1 MKRLNPNNCSVVVF
15 NDPKEDC
22 TQTLDLIYSV
32 FSNVVV
38 RSRKADIIAELKEQQ
53 QKETTSTLLLIDA
66 EACHMKS
73 SEDCPDL
80 LLQIVHF
87 LRQGLLTNV
96 VPIVCSYQDSP
107 AFMVKCLHE
116 GAADFVLKPM
126 SKDVIKTLFW
136 YNVTR
141 YHVERSEKITQNVNQ
156 VSKVCLSEKD
166 SECGEIWA
174 KFKGRL
180 KGVFRQE
187 HWLSKLVA
195 DYYTPKPSVRR
206 SSMASMLNDRKDYL
220 QAQICTWDFLPL
232 DLDNKDLIQV
242 VYMILSQVLSTFDEL
257 KALRVPS
264 GDLYHFIFD
273 ICNSYHSTNPYHNFR
288 HAVDVLQANYYFLCR
303 LGVLQPMDPDVSFDP
318 VESDIKNLFE
328 PLDIFA
334 LLMASIGH
342 DVGHPGVNN
351 SFMITTSAPLAIL
364 YNDKSVLESFHAMSF
379 FHLLREHCF
388 SQLTDLRSNP
398 EYATFRKIVVNSIL
412 ATDMSMHDEYVAKIQ
427 DQAQRLKRKEIDFT
441 DKATCEKEKILI
453 CGALIKCAD
462 ISNCAR
468 PFESAKRWAKILA
481 EEFFEQG
488 DLERELGMTV
498 LPINE
503 RGKIRLEDFQLTFK
517 RFVALKLFESVSK
530 VTPCMQFTVDQ
541 INENVDIWEEMKLQ
555 DKQQQQK
562 QSPVEQNSNSP
573 TEKNVVTPNNIP
585 PQPSPEGKSSTSER
599 PRSGI

>member
-15 NDPKEDC
+15 NDSEEDF

-38 RSRKADIIAELKEQQ
+38 QSRKSDIIAELKEQQ
-53 QKETTSTLLLIDA
+53 QNETTSTLLLIDA
-66 EACHMKS
+66 ESCHMKS
-73 SEDCPDL
+73 PEDCPDL
-80 LLQIVHF
+80 LVQIVHF

-107 AFMVKCLHE
+107 SFMVKCLHE
-116 GAADFVLKPM
+116 GAADFVLKPL
-126 SKDVIKTLFW
+126 SRDVIKTLFL
-136 YNVTR
+136 NATR
-141 YHVERSEKITQNVNQ
+141 YHIEKIEKTMQNVNQ
-156 VSKVCLSEKD
+156 VSKVCSNEKD
-166 SECGEIWA
+166 WECGEIWA

-187 HWLSKLVA
+187 QWLSKLVA

-220 QAQICTWDFLPL
+220 QVQICTWDFLPL

-242 VYMILSQVLSTFDEL
+242 VYMILSQVLSTFDDLE
-257 KALRVPS
+257 ALRVPS

-303 LGVLQPMDPDVSFDP
+303 LGVLEPMNPGVSFP
-318 VESDIKNLFE
+318 PAQSEIKNLFQ

-398 EYATFRKIVVNSIL
+398 EYASFRKIVVNSIL
-412 ATDMSMHDEYVAKIQ
+412 ATDMSMHDEYVTKIQ
-427 DQAQRLKRKEIDFT
+427 DQAQRLRRNEIDFT
-441 DKATCEKEKILI
+441 DKATCEKEKILM

-488 DLERELGMTV
+488 DLERELGMPV

-503 RGKIRLEDFQLTFK
+503 RGKISLEDFQLTFK
-517 RFVALKLFESVSK
+517 RFVALKLFESVSE
-530 VTPCMQFTVDQ
+530 VTSCIQFTVDH
-541 INENVDIWEEMKLQ
+541 IYENIDIWEEMKQ
-555 DKQQQQK
+555 QGKQQQQK
-562 QSPVEQNSNSP
+562 QLPMNQNSNSP
-573 TEKNVVTPNNIP
+573 TEKDVVTTNSIP
-585 PQPSPEGKSSTSER
+585 PQPSPEGKSSTNER

>member
-15 NDPKEDC
+15 NDSKEDC
-22 TQTLDLIYSV
+22 TQSLDLLYSV

-38 RSRKADIIAELKEQQ
+38 HSRKADIIAELKEQQ
-53 QKETTSTLLLIDA
+53 QNETTSTLLLIDA
-66 EACHMKS
+66 ESCHMKS
-73 SEDCPDL
+73 PENCPDL
-80 LLQIVHF
+80 LLQTVHL
-87 LRQGLLTNV
+87 LRQGILTNV

-126 SKDVIKTLFW
+126 SKDVIKTLFL
-136 YNVTR
+136 NVTR
-141 YHVERSEKITQNVNQ
+141 YHIERNEKITQNVNQ
-156 VSKVCLSEKD
+156 ISKVCSNENDL
-166 SECGEIWA
+166 ECGEIWA

-187 HWLSKLVA
+187 QWLSKLVA

-220 QAQICTWDFLPL
+220 QVQICTWDFLPL

-242 VYMILSQVLSTFDEL
+242 VYMILSQVLLTFDEL

-303 LGVLQPMDPDVSFDP
+303 LGVLQPMNPDVSFEP
-318 VESDIKNLFE
+318 VQSDIKNLFQ

-412 ATDMSMHDEYVAKIQ
+412 ATDMSMHDEYVTKIQ

-503 RGKIRLEDFQLTFK
+503 RGKIPLEDFQLSFK

-541 INENVDIWEEMKLQ
+541 INENTDIWEEMKKQ

-562 QSPVEQNSNSP
+562 QSPIEQNSNSP

>member
-15 NDPKEDC
+15 YDGKE
-22 TQTLDLIYSV
+22 TFTPTLDLLQSV
-32 FSNVVV
+32 FSNVIVQ
-38 RSRKADIIAELKEQQ
+38 SRKSDIIAELKEQRRN
-53 QKETTSTLLLIDA
+53 ESTSTLLLIDA
-66 EACHMKS
+66 ESCDMKLS
-73 SEDCPDL
+73 DECPDL
-80 LLQIVHF
+80 LIQIVHF
-87 LRQGLLTNV
+87 LRQGLLSNV

-116 GAADFVLKPM
+116 GAADFVLKPL
-126 SKDVIKTLFW
+126 SKDVIKTLFL
-136 YNVTR
+136 NATR
-141 YHVERSEKITQNVNQ
+141 YRIDKAEKAMETGSQISTACTNEAN
-156 VSKVCLSEKD
+156 

-187 HWLSKLVA
+187 QWLSKLVA

-206 SSMASMLNDRKDYL
+206 SSMTSMLNDRKKYL
-220 QAQICTWDFLPL
+220 EAQICSWEFLPL

-242 VYMILSQVLSTFDEL
+242 VYMILSQVLSTFNEL
-257 KALRVPS
+257 VALRVPS

-303 LGVLQPMDPDVSFDP
+303 LGVLEPMDPSVTFPENQS
-318 VESDIKNLFE
+318 VIKSLFH

-427 DQAQRLKRKEIDFT
+427 DQAQRLKRNEIDFE
-441 DKATCEKEKILI
+441 DKAVCEKEKILI

-468 PFESAKRWAKILA
+468 PFESARRWAQILA

-488 DLERELGMTV
+488 DLEKELGMSV

-503 RGKIRLEDFQLTFK
+503 RGKIPLEDFQLTFK
-517 RFVALKLFESVSK
+517 RFVALKLFESVSS

-541 INENVDIWEEMKLQ
+541 IYENIGIWEDMKKNGRLQ
-555 DKQQQQK
+555 RKQQQIE
-562 QSPVEQNSNSP
+562 QSNISP

>member
-15 NDPKEDC
+15 NDSKEDF

-38 RSRKADIIAELKEQQ
+38 QSRKSDIIAELKEQQ
-53 QKETTSTLLLIDA
+53 QNETTSTLLLIDA
-66 EACHMKS
+66 ESCHMKS
-73 SEDCPDL
+73 PEDCPDL
-80 LLQIVHF
+80 LVQIVHF

-107 AFMVKCLHE
+107 SFMVKCLHE
-116 GAADFVLKPM
+116 GAADFVLKPL
-126 SKDVIKTLFW
+126 SRDVIKTLFL
-136 YNVTR
+136 NATR
-141 YHVERSEKITQNVNQ
+141 YHIEKTEKTMQNVKQ
-156 VSKVCLSEKD
+156 VSKVCSNEKD
-166 SECGEIWA
+166 WECGEIWA

-187 HWLSKLVA
+187 QWLSKLVA

-220 QAQICTWDFLPL
+220 QVQICTWDFLPL

-242 VYMILSQVLSTFDEL
+242 VYMILSQVLSTFDDLE
-257 KALRVPS
+257 ALRVPS

-303 LGVLQPMDPDVSFDP
+303 LGVLEPMNPGVSFP
-318 VESDIKNLFE
+318 PAQSEIKNLFQ

-398 EYATFRKIVVNSIL
+398 EYASFRKIVVNSIL
-412 ATDMSMHDEYVAKIQ
+412 ATDMSMHDEYVTKIQ
-427 DQAQRLKRKEIDFT
+427 DQAQRLRRNEIDFT

-488 DLERELGMTV
+488 DLERELGMPV

-503 RGKIRLEDFQLTFK
+503 RGKISLEDFQLTFK
-517 RFVALKLFESVSK
+517 RFVALKLFESVSN
-530 VTPCMQFTVDQ
+530 VTSCIQFTVDH
-541 INENVDIWEEMKLQ
+541 IYENIDIWEEMKQ
-555 DKQQQQK
+555 QGKQQQQK
-562 QSPVEQNSNSP
+562 QLPMNQNSNSP
-573 TEKNVVTPNNIP
+573 TEKEVVTTNSIP

>member
-87 LRQGLLTNV
+87 LRQGLLTN
-96 VPIVCSYQDSP
+96 
-107 AFMVKCLHE
+107 
-116 GAADFVLKPM
+116 
-126 SKDVIKTLFW
+126 
-136 YNVTR
+136 NVTR

-187 HWLSKLVA
+187 HC
-195 DYYTPKPSVRR
+195 
-206 SSMASMLNDRKDYL
+206 DRKDYL

>member
-1 MKRLNPNNCSVVVF
+1 MKRLNPNNCSVVVYY
-15 NDPKEDC
+15 DCKENF
-22 TQTLDLIYSV
+22 TPTLDLLYSV

-38 RSRKADIIAELKEQQ
+38 HSRKSDIIAELKKQQ
-53 QKETTSTLLLIDA
+53 QNETTSTLLLIDA
-66 EACHMKS
+66 ESCDMKFAD
-73 SEDCPDL
+73 ECPDL
-80 LLQIVHF
+80 LIQIVHF
-87 LRQGLLTNV
+87 LRQGLLSNV
-96 VPIVCSYQDSP
+96 VPIVCAYQDSP
-107 AFMVKCLHE
+107 TFMVKCLHE
-116 GAADFVLKPM
+116 GAADFLLKPL
-126 SKDVIKTLFW
+126 SKDVIKTLFL
-136 YNVTR
+136 NVTR
-141 YHVERSEKITQNVNQ
+141 YHINKAEKTMDTGCQT
-156 VSKVCLSEKD
+156 SRACTMEAD
-166 SECGEIWA
+166 SQCGEIWA

-187 HWLSKLVA
+187 QWLSKLVA

-206 SSMASMLNDRKDYL
+206 SSMTSMLNDRKEYL
-220 QAQICTWDFLPL
+220 EVQICSWEFLPL

-242 VYMILSQVLSTFDEL
+242 VYMILSQVLSTFNEL
-257 KALRVPS
+257 EALRVPS

-303 LGVLQPMDPDVSFDP
+303 LGVLEPMDSSVSFP
-318 VESDIKNLFE
+318 EGHSGIKGLFH

-351 SFMITTSAPLAIL
+351 NFMITTSAPLAIL

-388 SQLTDLRSNP
+388 SQLTDLCSNP

-412 ATDMSMHDEYVAKIQ
+412 ATDMSMHDEYVTKIQ
-427 DQAQRLKRKEIDFT
+427 DQAQRLQRNKIDFT

-468 PFESAKRWAKILA
+468 PFESAKRWAQILA

-488 DLERELGMTV
+488 DLEKELGMSV

-503 RGKIRLEDFQLTFK
+503 RGKIPLEDFQLTFK
-517 RFVALKLFESVSK
+517 RFVAMKLFESVSS

-541 INENVDIWEEMKLQ
+541 INENIGVWEDMKKKDKLQ
-555 DKQQQQK
+555 RKQQQID
-562 QSPVEQNSNSP
+562 QSSISP
-573 TEKNVVTPNNIP
+573 NEKNVVTPNNI